1 MGLYLDV
8 MKARFEDRIDCR
20 VSCAGGL
27 EDALV
32 PQLLL
37 QPLVENAIRYGV
49 DPETGKIDVS
59 VEVRRRDNQLELEVV
74 DRGPDE
80 SQAAP
85 GGFGV
90 GLKNID
96 ARLERLYGKSA
107 RLSIERQ
114 DGGTRVLI
122 TVPFHHEPV
131 QNGA

>member
-1 MGLYLDV
+1 
-8 MKARFEDRIDCR
+8 
-20 VSCAGGL
+20 
-27 EDALV
+27 
-32 PQLLL
+32 
-37 QPLVENAIRYGV
+37 
-49 DPETGKIDVS
+49 
-59 VEVRRRDNQLELEVV
+59 V

-122 TVPFHHEPV
+122 TVPFHSEPV
-131 QNGA
+131 QNGT